1 MLETANKKHKS
12 VKLDTA
18 ERRDLKRYAK
28 GFSTLELCAA
38 AIGIHRDTLARII
51 EVGRCHPDTKDKIIT
66 ALSE

>member
-28 GFSTLELCAA
+28 QFATKELCAA
-38 AIGIHRDTLARII
+38 AIGINRDTLTRIM
-51 EVGRCHPDTKDKIIT
+51 EVGRCSPDTKDKIIT